1 MNAQRRQKAFALE
14 EKNLLMNEL
23 HAWFA
28 DTVQYAEDYDV
39 IFSFVKKEP
48 SLTPGE
54 NHEMGENCKGLFY
67 SCIQVQKDLS
77 LLEIN
82 TSQRVSVPRR
92 FKTWFAWQ
100 IYCYPY
106 ISDYRFMVVDENEE
120 EYGTYPE
127 WDLRQQKEGEWY
139 NEPISWPGESSSD

>member
-1 MNAQRRQKAFALE
+1 MNVSRRQAAFASE
-14 EKNLLMNEL
+14 EKQLLINEL
-23 HAWFA
+23 HNWFV

-39 IFSFVKKEP
+39 LFSFVKKEP
-48 SLTPGE
+48 TLTPDKK
-54 NHEMGENCKGLFY
+54 HEMGENNRGLFY
-67 SCIQVQKDLS
+67 SCVQFQKDLS

-106 ISDYRFMVVDENEE
+106 VSDYRFMVVEEDEE
-120 EYGTYPE
+120 EYGTYIE
-127 WDLRQQKEGEWY
+127 WDLKSQQQEGNWY
-139 NEPISWPGESSSD
+139 NELIHWPGE